1 MDKKILDETSKFL
14 SYVLRHAPET
24 IGLELDSDG
33 WADIDLLIL
42 CASRNE
48 RVLDRNLLETVV
60 KESEKK
66 RFIISENKQHIR
78 AAQGHSIRSVTLQHA
93 QMVPPKFLYHGTAT
107 RFLESIYE
115 KGLSPG
121 ARHHVHL
128 SENPETAHSVGLRYG
143 KAVVL
148 KIEALRMH
156 EMGFKFYKAENEV
169 WLIDKVPAEWL
180 PLKTSQ

>member
-1 MDKKILDETSKFL
+1 MDKKLLDETSKFL
-14 SYVLRHAPET
+14 SYVLRHEPEA

-33 WADIDLLIL
+33 WADIDALIL
-42 CASRNE
+42 CASRNN
-48 RVLDRNLLETVV
+48 RVIDRDLLEKVV
-60 KESEKK
+60 NDSEKK
-66 RFIISENKQHIR
+66 RFIISESRQLIR
-78 AAQGHSIRSVTLQHA
+78 AAQGHSTRTVNLQHT
-93 QMVPPKFLYHGTAT
+93 QMIPPTLLYHGTAT

-121 ARHHVHL
+121 VRHHVHL
-128 SENPETAHSVGLRYG
+128 SESPEIAYSVGLRYG
-143 KAVVL
+143 KPVVL

-180 PLKTSQ
+180 PPKTSL